1 MKRILGV
8 LVLLIGA
15 VGFSEPAE
23 AFSSF
28 FGTDL
33 SGSTTNSDGQHAL
46 WAAAVGGGIVTDDL
60 STLVIMM
67 NEGTTTPGNTFTA
80 AGSTSLSAANF
91 SVDVIFDENLEVFCP
106 SFNCSSSTGFD
117 WTFAAP
123 AFAFGFFGHEN
134 DSGTITLLFVDG
146 TQQNFNFGSAGMN
159 GDNLFL
165 GVANLSVA
173 LSGVM
178 VRSTD
183 PGADGISNWDNFSFA
198 PVPEPTGLLL
208 FSVGMLVVGWTLR
221 RHTA

>member
-1 MKRILGV
+1 MKRIFGV
-8 LVLLIGA
+8 FVLLIGV

-23 AFSSF
+23 AFSTF

-33 SGSTTNSDGQHAL
+33 SGSTTNSDAAHAL
-46 WAAAVGGGIVTDDL
+46 WVAAVGGGIATDDL
-60 STLVIMM
+60 STLVITM
-67 NEGTTTPGNTFTA
+67 NVGTTTPGNIFTS
-80 AGSTSLSAANF
+80 AGSTSLSDPVF
-91 SVDVIFDENLEVFCP
+91 SVDVIFDKNLEVFCP
-106 SFNCSSSTGFD
+106 GGICSSSTGFD
-117 WTFAAP
+117 WTFAASSD
-123 AFAFGFFGHEN
+123 AFGFFGHEN
-134 DSGTITLLFVDG
+134 DGGTITLMFVDG
-146 TQQNFNFGSAGMN
+146 SQQILNFGSAG
-159 GDNLFL
+159 GEFDNLFV

-183 PGADGISNWDNFSFA
+183 PGGITNWDNFSFA